1 MKSLLAAAVLA
12 GPALARA
19 CPTCARDP
27 SAWAPFLIGTMIVLP
42 WVVGLTVFRIVRR
55 GEAGFRP

>member
-1 MKSLLAAAVLA
+1 MKSLLVAAVLA

-19 CPTCARDP
+19 CPTCARDS